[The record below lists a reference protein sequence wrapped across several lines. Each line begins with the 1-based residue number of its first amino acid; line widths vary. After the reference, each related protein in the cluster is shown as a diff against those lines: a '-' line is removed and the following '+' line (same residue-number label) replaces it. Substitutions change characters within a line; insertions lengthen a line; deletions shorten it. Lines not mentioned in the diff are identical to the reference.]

1 MANMDK
7 ARFLISTAALAAVV
21 AISTLAIGPR
31 LQLGD
36 DQMLVIQGGTL
47 IDGTGRAPIENATII
62 IRGDKIV
69 RIETKPKGDWPKDVR
84 VIDAHRKFII
94 PGLWDTHVH
103 LGGSAGGFIL
113 PEEFSPEQFE
123 LNCRAYLYNGVTSV
137 LDLGGAKDIILE
149 WRKMEREGSIKA
161 PRIFAVGP
169 VFTAPGGHPAGTIYK
184 GNDWLIE
191 QATRRVTDPESAR
204 QEVRKLISED
214 RVDAIKAIYDDGDG
228 RVPKLLLNVLR
239 AIINEAHKHSKRVFV
254 HVGGPQEAI
263 DALNAEADG
272 LEHIIS
278 ADEPGWEEVLRLAAQ
293 KGVAW
298 TPTLAVIEAQAHAGD
313 EQYLKNYGTEGS
325 ISAVVLE
332 SLRDPQSPWQVGD
345 AARQERWR
353 RRYEQGLVS
362 LEAARKASVRIAL
375 GTDAG
380 NSAVF
385 HGLSVHR
392 ELELMVKAGYSPMEA
407 LIAATRAAAEKLGVE
422 RELGT
427 LEPGKTADLIILSS
441 NPLEDIRNTRKIEL
455 VIKGGVVYK
464 REELAIKPGEP
475 KIAQQEP
482 PAQMP
487 QQEPPAEMPIQPKPS
502 SQPISI
508 EQARRSFAQARK
520 LFYNAANAEEF
531 LRAREQLQ
539 TLEAGLK
546 ALIESS
552 LNDAQA
558 FYWLG
563 QVQYALAESFEA
575 GIKGVQ
581 ADRRRARQYFEA
593 AWGSAK
599 RAVELEEKLS
609 DAHRLIGD
617 VIGRLIAYKGWQF
630 AAANSLKAKAA
641 LERAIELDSKNAMA
655 YLALGHW
662 YFFTPAMFGGD
673 LKKALQAFAKAL
685 ELADDE
691 HEMFLAHIWL
701 GQALIK
707 QKELEKARDHFQ
719 RALAIYPNNSWAKA
733 LLDETK

>member
-1 MANMDK
+1 MASMSK
-7 ARFLISTAALAAVV
+7 ARFLISTAALATVV
-21 AISTLAIGPR
+21 AILTLAIGPR

-47 IDGTGRAPIENATII
+47 IDSTGRMPIENATII

-84 VIDAHRKFII
+84 VIDAHGKFII

-103 LGGSAGGFIL
+103 FGGSAGGFIL
-113 PEEFSPEQFE
+113 PEEFSPEQFA

-137 LDLGGAKDIILE
+137 LDIGGAKDIILE

-169 VFTAPGGHPAGTIYK
+169 IFTAPGGHPAGTIYK

-191 QATRRVTDPESAR
+191 QATRQVADPESAR

-214 RVDAIKAIYDDGDG
+214 RVDAIKAVYEGGDG
-228 RVPKLLLNVLR
+228 SLPKLPLDVLR
-239 AIINEAHKHSKRVFV
+239 AIIDEAHRLGKRVFV

-263 DALNAEADG
+263 DALNAGADG
-272 LEHIIS
+272 IEHMIG
-278 ADEPGWEEVLRLAAQ
+278 ADEPGYEEALQLAAR
-293 KGVAW
+293 KGAFW
-298 TPTLAVIEAQAHAGD
+298 TPTLVVDEAFAHAGD
-313 EQYLKNYGTEGS
+313 ERYIRDYSTAGSVSALVLK
-325 ISAVVLE
+325 
-332 SLRDPQSPWQVGD
+332 SLRHPQSAWQAFAG
-345 AARQERWR
+345 QERR
-353 RRYEQGLVS
+353 QRHYKQVLVS
-362 LEAARKASVRIAL
+362 LEAARKANVRISL

-380 NSAVF
+380 NPAVF

-487 QQEPPAEMPIQPKPS
+487 IQPKPS

-508 EQARRSFAQARK
+508 EQARRSFVQARK

-546 ALIESS
+546 ALIGSTP
-552 LNDAQA
+552 NDAEA

-563 QVQYALAESFEA
+563 QVQYALAESFE
-575 GIKGVQ
+575 VQ
-581 ADRRRARQYFEA
+581 ADQGRARQYFEA
-593 AWGSAK
+593 AWDSAK
-599 RAVELEEKLS
+599 RAVELDEKLS

-617 VIGRLIAYKGWQF
+617 VIGRLIVYKGWQF
-630 AAANSLKAKAA
+630 AAANGLKAKAA

-655 YLALGHW
+655 YLVLGHW

-701 GQALIK
+701 GQALMK

-719 RALAIYPNNSWAKA
+719 RALAIYPNNRWAKA
-733 LLDETK
+733 LLDEMK